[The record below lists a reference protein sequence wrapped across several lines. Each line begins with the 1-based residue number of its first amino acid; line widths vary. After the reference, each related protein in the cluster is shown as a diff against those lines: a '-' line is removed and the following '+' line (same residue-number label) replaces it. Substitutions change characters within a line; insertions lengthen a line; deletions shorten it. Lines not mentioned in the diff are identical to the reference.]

1 MTRRRGS
8 RRLALEV
15 LYEHEVSGRGV
26 DEILTRHSSREEA
39 EFASELVHGVL
50 DHLPELDR
58 TISAYAEAWAL
69 ERMPVIDRNLVRIG
83 IFELRHRPDIPP
95 AATIDEIVEVAKTLS
110 TEASGRFINGMLSRV
125 LAEETP
131 E

>member
-15 LYEHEVSGRGV
+15 LYEHEVSGRGA
-26 DEILTRHSSREEA
+26 DEILARYSSREEA
-39 EFASELVHGVL
+39 AFASELVQGVL
-50 DHLPELDR
+50 EHGESIDR
-58 TISAYAEAWAL
+58 TISEYAEAWTL

-83 IFELRHRPDIPP
+83 IFELRHRPDVPP

-110 TEASGRFINGMLSRV
+110 TEDSGRFINGILSRV
-125 LAEETP
+125 MAEET
-131 E
+131 